1 MPKKTTKLVFFCP
14 NMDQSCFKVLRI
26 LQKYETN
33 VENNI
38 KLFNYFTWIFK
49 EEKKEVNEYM
59 AEESS
64 QRGNYDIGYVLCQHN
79 FL

>member
-1 MPKKTTKLVFFCP
+1 
-14 NMDQSCFKVLRI
+14 MDQSCFKVLRI

-59 AEESS
+59 AKESL
-64 QRGNYDIGYVLCQHN
+64 QWGNYDIGYVLCQHN